1 MKIKPLRVLII
12 VTIFIIV
19 IAVSCGVF
27 IYYDIN
33 ERKEI
38 TIDVY
43 KNRES
48 LINKENT
55 LIKIKSNYNST
66 VKTIRDSKLYIKDNG
81 KYKESGKINKGNTLE
96 LESLSNISLNNKYF
110 KILNS
115 NYYISYK
122 DIVVVEKSTDNGV
135 SFNNI
140 LENDEKYLTINR
152 EADVTFVSEDIGFIF
167 DLGLLGRD
175 DRYKKFLVTTD
186 GGKTFSDVS
195 ITINGYG
202 DLDYY
207 YINNMP
213 YLKEEKLVLDVS
225 VPDGNDLK
233 DIELISNDDGLTFSN

>member
-1 MKIKPLRVLII
+1 MKLNPLRVLII

-66 VKTIRDSKLYIKDNG
+66 VKTIRDSKLYIKNNG

-96 LESLSNISLNNKYF
+96 LESLNNVSLDNKYF

-122 DIVVVEKSTDNGV
+122 DIKPS
-135 SFNNI
+135 
-140 LENDEKYLTINR
+140 NDTINK
-152 EADVTFVSEDIGFIF
+152 
-167 DLGLLGRD
+167 
-175 DRYKKFLVTTD
+175 RYLNYIEFPIEVTTKD
-186 GGKTFSDVS
+186 NIS
-195 ITINGYG
+195 
-202 DLDYY
+202 YY
-207 YINNMP
+207 DDNF
-213 YLKEEKLVLDVS
+213 KEIFM
-225 VPDGNDLK
+225 LK
-233 DIELISNDDGLTFSN
+233 DL